1 LYRANFG
8 NSEPA
13 TIYYTLDGSR
23 PTFSSFVYSA
33 NSIREPGAVLTFTED
48 TTINWF
54 AVDVMGKTSNNYD
67 LDGNSNQ
74 YYSSK
79 IRFR

>member
-1 LYRANFG
+1 
-8 NSEPA
+8 
-13 TIYYTLDGSR
+13 
-23 PTFSSFVYSA
+23 
-33 NSIREPGAVLTFTED
+33 VLTFTED